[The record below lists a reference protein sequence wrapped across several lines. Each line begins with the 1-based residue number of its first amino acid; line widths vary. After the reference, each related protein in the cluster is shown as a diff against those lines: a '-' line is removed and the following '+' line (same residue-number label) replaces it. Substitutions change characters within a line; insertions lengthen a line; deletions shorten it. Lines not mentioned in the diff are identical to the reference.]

1 MKMYKNIE
9 AKSALNKLKRRIPY
23 GWDLNIYRGCEHGCK
38 YCYANGTH
46 KYLGDY
52 SFDSDIFIKDNI
64 VEVLERELRSSSWN
78 REIVN
83 LGGVTDSYQPCERE
97 RALMPDVLKL
107 FIKYRTPIIIS
118 TKSNLI
124 LRDYE
129 LIEQLAEITYV
140 NIASTIITMDEK
152 KRKKLE
158 PNASS
163 SIERFEVLDAF
174 SKTKASVG
182 LHVMPII
189 PYLTDS
195 TENLDSIFSKG
206 KESNVTYVLP
216 GTLYLRNNK
225 KEFMEFIKNE
235 FPEEYGRINSLYIKG
250 SAGKEY
256 KDGLYLIVN
265 ELIKKYGLSKSYS
278 KPIKDR
284 LG

>member
-64 VEVLERELRSSSWN
+64 VEVLERELRSNSWN

-97 RALMPDVLKL
+97 RVLMPDVLKL
-107 FIKYRTPIIIS
+107 FIKYKTPIIIS

-140 NIASTIITMDEK
+140 NIASTIITMDENI
-152 KRKKLE
+152 RKKLE
-158 PNASS
+158 PKASS
-163 SIERFEVLDAF
+163 SLERFEVLNAF
-174 SKTKASVG
+174 SK
-182 LHVMPII
+182 PRQ
-189 PYLTDS
+189 
-195 TENLDSIFSKG
+195 
-206 KESNVTYVLP
+206 VLA
-216 GTLYLRNNK
+216 Y
-225 KEFMEFIKNE
+225 M
-235 FPEEYGRINSLYIKG
+235 
-250 SAGKEY
+250 
-256 KDGLYLIVN
+256 
-265 ELIKKYGLSKSYS
+265 
-278 KPIKDR
+278 
-284 LG
+284 